1 MCVNYKISQNP
12 PKMLELAVEH
22 LAAFSEILDDFQ
34 VLASLKWNEILW
46 VIFEVWDQTQ
56 WVLGPQDNF
65 KKHLEMSNFRVLHI
79 VKLAVC
85 RTCVVQPKTEYL
97 GHWAVVHWHSG
108 PMSKM
113 CTGTVAQCP
122 RYSVSGCTTQVHQQ
136 RGPVSKCTGTWARY
150 NLCTVSTKCAEAESY
165 QVHWQ
170 SGRPGARQSMA
181 TACNCPCAGT
191 TLGALWRNCLKMTPN
206 NVTASGYFAHHVRP
220 YWEPAQPLL

>member
-1 MCVNYKISQNP
+1 
-12 PKMLELAVEH
+12 
-22 LAAFSEILDDFQ
+22 
-34 VLASLKWNEILW
+34 
-46 VIFEVWDQTQ
+46 
-56 WVLGPQDNF
+56 
-65 KKHLEMSNFRVLHI
+65 MSNFRVLHI

-113 CTGTVAQCP
+113 CTGTVAQNTSTVAQCRGAQCP

-220 YWEPAQPLL
+220 Y